1 MVVAS
6 TADKKPSNVL
16 VFYVNGKRI
25 EDKNVDP
32 EITLLYYLRTKLRLC
47 GTKLGCGE
55 GGCGACTVMV
65 SKYDRHKCRVVHLPV
80 NACLAPVCAMH
91 GLAVTTVEGIGST
104 KSRLHPV
111 QERIAKAHGS
121 QCGFCTPGIVMSMY
135 TLLRNSPKPSFKELE
150 VAFQG
155 NLCRCTGYRPI
166 LEGYKTF
173 TEEWEIIQNGNRLM
187 QANGSGCGMGDKCC
201 KLQNG
206 KAENSNEEKLFEKSE
221 FTPYHP
227 SQEPIFPPELKL
239 VDTFDSE
246 YVVFSGKNTTWH
258 RPTSLKAF
266 LQLKK
271 KFPDA
276 KIVVGNTEVGIEIK
290 FKQMIYPV
298 IIQPITIHE
307 MTRIVK
313 TEKGVDI
320 GASATLIDVE
330 HFLREVI
337 RTEPEHKTRIFQ
349 GMVDMLNWFAGKQIR
364 SVGALGSNI
373 MTGSPI
379 SDMIPTLMACRV
391 ALELQSIDTG
401 VRTVILDNNFFVGYR
416 KTIVRPDE
424 VLIKI
429 KVPFTKEDEY
439 FYSFKQ
445 ARRRED
451 DIAIVNAAVNVTFE
465 PKSNIIE
472 KIGFGFGGLSFRT
485 VTAPKTEQTLKGM
498 PWNRHTVEVAYSCL
512 LEDLPLDPGAP
523 GGMIQYRKSLSLS
536 LFFKAFLAISQKL
549 QKYVPDVSL
558 DEREVSGTYGFHG
571 QELKSSQYFK
581 VVPDTQIKE
590 DALQR
595 PIVHMSAFKQATG
608 EAQYV
613 DDLPQRE
620 GELYCSLVLST
631 KAHAKV
637 LNIDETEAL
646 KMEGVHGFV
655 SAKDIKKGRN
665 QFGPVFHDEKVIY
678 DDEVTAQGQIL
689 GVIVADNQ
697 LIAQKAAKKVKVTY
711 QDLPVIVSVE
721 DAIKNNS
728 FLEKKNNKIVKGDV
742 EAVFKSAPYVVEGEC
757 RMGGQEHFY
766 LETCACLVIPKPED
780 DEIEIFSSTQNP
792 TEITKLVSMVL
803 DIPQNRVSTKVKRI
817 GGGFGGKESRAAA
830 VVLPIVI
837 AAKKFNRPMRCMLDR
852 DEDILVSG
860 GRNPFFYKYKVGFDH
875 RGKIL
880 GCKADLYAN
889 CGYSAD
895 LSMGVIDRAM
905 THVDNSY
912 NIPAVEIKGH
922 ACKTNLTSNTAFRG
936 FGGPQGMFL
945 TETMCQHIADSL
957 GIDPIQVSEVNLYKN
972 NDFTYYNQQLT
983 NCTLD
988 KCWKECVESS
998 SYYERRKTVQQFNS
1012 QNRYKKRGLSII
1024 PTKYGI
1030 AFTATFLNQGGA
1042 LVLVYTDGSV
1052 LISHGGVEIGQG
1064 LHTKMI
1070 QVASRAL
1077 GISTDKIHISET
1089 ATDKVPNASPTAAS
1103 SASDLNGM
1111 AVMVS

>member
-6 TADKKPSNVL
+6 TAEKKPSNVL
-16 VFYVNGKRI
+16 VFYVNGKRV

-65 SKYDRHKCRVVHLPV
+65 SKYDRQKCRVVHLPV

-135 TLLRNSPKPSFKELE
+135 TLLRNCPKPSFKELE

-206 KAENSNEEKLFEKSE
+206 SKTENSNEEKLFEKSE

-271 KFPDA
+271 KFPEA
-276 KIVVGNTEVGIEIK
+276 KVVVGNTEVGIEMK

-416 KTIVRPDE
+416 KTIVD
-424 VLIKI
+424 
-429 KVPFTKEDEY
+429 
-439 FYSFKQ
+439 Q
-445 ARRRED
+445 
-451 DIAIVNAAVNVTFE
+451 
-465 PKSNIIE
+465 
-472 KIGFGFGGLSFRT
+472 
-485 VTAPKTEQTLKGM
+485 
-498 PWNRHTVEVAYSCL
+498 
-512 LEDLPLDPGAP
+512 
-523 GGMIQYRKSLSLS
+523 
-536 LFFKAFLAISQKL
+536 
-549 QKYVPDVSL
+549 
-558 DEREVSGTYGFHG
+558 
-571 QELKSSQYFK
+571 
-581 VVPDTQIKE
+581 
-590 DALQR
+590 
-595 PIVHMSAFKQATG
+595 
-608 EAQYV
+608 
-613 DDLPQRE
+613 
-620 GELYCSLVLST
+620 
-631 KAHAKV
+631 
-637 LNIDETEAL
+637 
-646 KMEGVHGFV
+646 
-655 SAKDIKKGRN
+655 
-665 QFGPVFHDEKVIY
+665 
-678 DDEVTAQGQIL
+678 
-689 GVIVADNQ
+689 
-697 LIAQKAAKKVKVTY
+697 
-711 QDLPVIVSVE
+711 
-721 DAIKNNS
+721 
-728 FLEKKNNKIVKGDV
+728 
-742 EAVFKSAPYVVEGEC
+742 
-757 RMGGQEHFY
+757 
-766 LETCACLVIPKPED
+766 
-780 DEIEIFSSTQNP
+780 
-792 TEITKLVSMVL
+792 
-803 DIPQNRVSTKVKRI
+803 
-817 GGGFGGKESRAAA
+817 
-830 VVLPIVI
+830 
-837 AAKKFNRPMRCMLDR
+837 MRC
-852 DEDILVSG
+852 
-860 GRNPFFYKYKVGFDH
+860 
-875 RGKIL
+875 
-880 GCKADLYAN
+880 
-889 CGYSAD
+889 
-895 LSMGVIDRAM
+895 
-905 THVDNSY
+905 
-912 NIPAVEIKGH
+912 
-922 ACKTNLTSNTAFRG
+922 
-936 FGGPQGMFL
+936 
-945 TETMCQHIADSL
+945 
-957 GIDPIQVSEVNLYKN
+957 
-972 NDFTYYNQQLT
+972 
-983 NCTLD
+983 
-988 KCWKECVESS
+988 
-998 SYYERRKTVQQFNS
+998 
-1012 QNRYKKRGLSII
+1012 
-1024 PTKYGI
+1024 
-1030 AFTATFLNQGGA
+1030 
-1042 LVLVYTDGSV
+1042 
-1052 LISHGGVEIGQG
+1052 
-1064 LHTKMI
+1064 
-1070 QVASRAL
+1070 
-1077 GISTDKIHISET
+1077 
-1089 ATDKVPNASPTAAS
+1089 
-1103 SASDLNGM
+1103 
-1111 AVMVS
+1111 

>member
-1 MVVAS
+1 MEQAYCGSGVLLSFGRS
-6 TADKKPSNVL
+6 T
-16 VFYVNGKRI
+16 
-25 EDKNVDP
+25 
-32 EITLLYYLRTKLRLC
+32 
-47 GTKLGCGE
+47 
-55 GGCGACTVMV
+55 
-65 SKYDRHKCRVVHLPV
+65 
-80 NACLAPVCAMH
+80 
-91 GLAVTTVEGIGST
+91 IGSRC
-104 KSRLHPV
+104 SRRDDSI
-111 QERIAKAHGS
+111 QEIS
-121 QCGFCTPGIVMSMY
+121 E
-135 TLLRNSPKPSFKELE
+135 FK
-150 VAFQG
+150 
-155 NLCRCTGYRPI
+155 PI
-166 LEGYKTF
+166 LQSLPGHITKTP
-173 TEEWEIIQNGNRLM
+173 
-187 QANGSGCGMGDKCC
+187 K
-201 KLQNG
+201 
-206 KAENSNEEKLFEKSE
+206 
-221 FTPYHP
+221 
-227 SQEPIFPPELKL
+227 
-239 VDTFDSE
+239 
-246 YVVFSGKNTTWH
+246 
-258 RPTSLKAF
+258 
-266 LQLKK
+266 
-271 KFPDA
+271 
-276 KIVVGNTEVGIEIK
+276 
-290 FKQMIYPV
+290 
-298 IIQPITIHE
+298 
-307 MTRIVK
+307 
-313 TEKGVDI
+313 
-320 GASATLIDVE
+320 
-330 HFLREVI
+330 
-337 RTEPEHKTRIFQ
+337 
-349 GMVDMLNWFAGKQIR
+349 IR
-364 SVGALGSNI
+364 SRRDLRRKRGE
-373 MTGSPI
+373 
-379 SDMIPTLMACRV
+379 RY
-391 ALELQSIDTG
+391 
-401 VRTVILDNNFFVGYR
+401 VRLS
-416 KTIVRPDE
+416 RP
-424 VLIKI
+424 
-429 KVPFTKEDEY
+429 
-439 FYSFKQ
+439 
-445 ARRRED
+445 R
-451 DIAIVNAAVNVTFE
+451 
-465 PKSNIIE
+465 
-472 KIGFGFGGLSFRT
+472 
-485 VTAPKTEQTLKGM
+485 
-498 PWNRHTVEVAYSCL
+498 
-512 LEDLPLDPGAP
+512 
-523 GGMIQYRKSLSLS
+523 
-536 LFFKAFLAISQKL
+536 
-549 QKYVPDVSL
+549 
-558 DEREVSGTYGFHG
+558 
-571 QELKSSQYFK
+571 LKSSQYFT
-581 VVPDTQIKE
+581 VVPDSQKKD

-697 LIAQKAAKKVKVTY
+697 LLAQKAAKKVKVTY

-721 DAIKNNS
+721 DAIKHNS
-728 FLEKKNNKIVKGDV
+728 FLEKKYNRIVKGDV
-742 EAVFKSAPYVVEGEC
+742 EAVFKSAPHVVEGEC

-766 LETCACLVIPKPED
+766 LETCACL
-780 DEIEIFSSTQNP
+780 
-792 TEITKLVSMVL
+792 KLVSEVL

-852 DEDILVSG
+852 DEDMLVSG
-860 GRNPFFYKYKVGFDH
+860 GRNPFFYKYK
-875 RGKIL
+875 
-880 GCKADLYAN
+880 
-889 CGYSAD
+889 
-895 LSMGVIDRAM
+895 VIDRAM

-945 TETMCQHIADSL
+945 TETMCQHIADNL
-957 GIDPIQVSEVNLYKN
+957 GIDPIQLKLFPFVDKVSEVNLYQN

-998 SYYERRKTVQQFNS
+998 NYYERRKTVQQFNS

-1070 QVASRAL
+1070 QVASRVL

-1111 AVMVS
+1111 AVMEACMAIKKRLEPYMAADPNLTWEDWVSKAYFDRVCLSAVGFHKTPGLDFDWETMQGSLYNYYTYGVACTEVEIDTLTGDHQVIRTDIVMDLGESLNPAIDIGQIEGAFMQGYGLFVLEEMMYSSRGDVFTRGPGTYKIPGFTDIPGEFNAVGEPPLFLASSALFAIKDAIKAAREENGIKERHFILDAPATSAKIRMACQDSITAKLKEPEPGSFKPWNVVA